1 MFCVIGTEDYRNSVI
16 SFRNRCQRFTK
27 ARLVFIDGSGIRAEP
42 RKQTGL
48 APSGQT
54 PKTTAEKA
62 EKYEP
67 RVDIM
72 GAISYNGPLAC
83 ETKTS
88 KQRKAIPNPRKKGK
102 LGVKGYTKGM
112 VKDFLKDQVA
122 PKIKDMKVKKVIV
135 CIDKGLAFKEE
146 EAKEQLRLG
155 GAKNLDDVWIMATNI
170 AKHVNPLDNN
180 FWHSLKERVRAR
192 KPKTEAGTAK
202 IVKEEFMAISPTDI
216 QSYYRNCKL
225 THGSDPNEDL

>member
-1 MFCVIGTEDYRNSVI
+1 MKVLSPLFSLLFCFCFDVLLLSRLMHMFCVIGTEDYRNSVI
-16 SFRNRCQRFTK
+16 SFNRCQRFTK
-27 ARLVFIDGSGIRAEP
+27 TRLVFIDAVEYELNLE
-42 RKQTGL
+42 QTGL

-54 PKTTAEKA
+54 PKTIAEKA

-88 KQRKAIPNPRKKGK
+88 KHRKAIPNPRKKGK
-102 LGVKGYTKGM
+102 VGVKGYAKGM

-122 PKIKDMKVKKVIV
+122 PKIKAMKVKKVIA

-146 EAKEQLRLG
+146 EAKEQFRLG
-155 GAKNLDDVWIMATNI
+155 GAKNLADVWIMSTNI
-170 AKHVNPLDNN
+170 AKHVSPLDNT
-180 FWHSLKERVRAR
+180 L
-192 KPKTEAGTAK
+192 
-202 IVKEEFMAISPTDI
+202 
-216 QSYYRNCKL
+216 
-225 THGSDPNEDL
+225 